1 MYPLLGGIFMGWSLG
16 ANDAANVFG
25 TAVSSRMVKFW
36 TAALLASFFV
46 ILGAV
51 VSGRAGIDTL
61 RGLTSFGIEEAV
73 ISSVAA
79 AITVTIMTFFG
90 LPVSTSQSV
99 VGSIIGI
106 GILNG
111 QLNYDGM
118 GKVVACW
125 FGTPIGAAVVSI
137 LLYKFFA
144 YVYNKRRFSIFESD
158 IIIRVGMI
166 IAGSYGA
173 YALGANNVANVTA
186 VFVGAGL
193 ISVFNAALMGGISI
207 AVGIIT
213 YSRPVM
219 ETVGKKLV
227 KLDPFSALIVVL
239 SLGLTVHFYTILGV
253 PVSTSQ
259 AIIGGVLGVGLIKGV
274 DTISRRTL
282 YHIFIG
288 WFLTPFIACLFSIAI
303 NFVIHLQYVPHNQLH

>member
-1 MYPLLGGIFMGWSLG
+1 MYSLIGGIFMGWTLG

-25 TAVSSRMVKFW
+25 TAVSSRMVKFR
-36 TAALLASFFV
+36 TAAVLASVFV

-51 VSGRAGIDTL
+51 LSGRAGIETL
-61 RGLTSFGIEEAV
+61 KGLTSFGIEEAV

-79 AITVTIMTFFG
+79 ALTVGLMTVFG

-106 GILNG
+106 GILSG
-111 QLNYDGM
+111 QINYSGM

-125 FGTPIGAAVVSI
+125 FGTPIGAAAVSMF
-137 LLYKFFA
+137 LYKFFA
-144 YVYNKRRFSIFESD
+144 YIYNRMKLSIFESD
-158 IIIRVGMI
+158 ILIRTGMI

-193 ISVFNAALMGGISI
+193 ISVFNAALIGGISI
-207 AVGIIT
+207 ALGVIT

-227 KLDPFSALIVVL
+227 RLDPFSALIVVL
-239 SLGLTVHFYTILGV
+239 ALGITVHFYTILGV

-259 AIIGGVLGVGLIKGV
+259 GIIGGVLGIGILKGV
-274 DTISRRTL
+274 DTINRKTL
-282 YHIFIG
+282 INILIG
-288 WFLTPFIACLFSIAI
+288 WFLTPFIACLFSLLI
-303 NFVIHLQYVPHNQLH
+303 NFIVHLQYVPH

>member
-1 MYPLLGGIFMGWSLG
+1 MMYPLLGGIFMGWSLG
-16 ANDAANVFG
+16 SNDAANVFG
-25 TAVSSRMVKFW
+25 TAVSSRMVRFR

-51 VSGRAGIDTL
+51 VSGRAGIETL
-61 RGLTSFGIEEAV
+61 KGLTSFGIEEAV

-79 AITVTIMTFFG
+79 AITVTIMTVFG

-111 QLNYDGM
+111 QLNYAGM

-125 FGTPIGAAVVSI
+125 FGTPIGAAAVSI

-144 YVYNKRRFSIFESD
+144 YIYNRKKLSIFESD
-158 IIIRVGMI
+158 IVIRVGMTV
-166 IAGSYGA
+166 AGSYGA

-193 ISVFNAALMGGISI
+193 ISVFNAALIGGVSI
-207 AVGIIT
+207 ALGIIT

-227 KLDPFSALIVVL
+227 RLDPFSALIVVL
-239 SLGLTVHFYTILGV
+239 SLGLTVHFFTVFGV

-259 AIIGGVLGVGLIKGV
+259 GIIGGVLGVGLIKGV
-274 DTISRRTL
+274 DTINRRTL
-282 YHIFIG
+282 YHILTG
-288 WFLTPFIACLFSIAI
+288 WFLTPFVACLFSIII
-303 NFVIHLQYVPHNQLH
+303 NYVIHLQYIPHQ

>member
-1 MYPLLGGIFMGWSLG
+1 MYPLLGGLFMGWSLG

-25 TAVSSRMVKFW
+25 TAVSSRMIRFR

-51 VSGRAGIDTL
+51 TSGRAGIETL
-61 RGLTSFGIEEAV
+61 QGLTSFGIEEAV

-79 AITVTIMTFFG
+79 AITVTIMTVFG
-90 LPVSTSQSV
+90 LPASTSQSV

-118 GKVVACW
+118 GMVISCW
-125 FGTPIGAAVVSI
+125 FGTPIGAAAISM

-144 YVYNKRRFSIFESD
+144 YIYNSRKFSIFESD
-158 IIIRVGMI
+158 IVIRVGMI
-166 IAGSYGA
+166 VAGSYGA

-193 ISVFNAALMGGISI
+193 ISVFNAALIGGVSI
-207 AVGIIT
+207 AFGILT

-227 KLDPFSALIVVL
+227 RLDPFSALIVVL
-239 SLGLTVHFYTILGV
+239 SLGITVHFFTVLGV

-259 AIIGGVLGVGLIKGV
+259 GIIGGVLGVGLLKGV
-274 DTISRRTL
+274 DTISRKTL
-282 YHIFIG
+282 YNIFIG
-288 WFLTPFIACLFSIAI
+288 WFLTPFIACLFSIVI
-303 NFVIHLQYVPHNQLH
+303 NYVIHLQYIPHQ

>member
-1 MYPLLGGIFMGWSLG
+1 MLPLLGGIFMGWSLG
-16 ANDAANVFG
+16 ANHAANVFG
-25 TAVSSRMVKFW
+25 AAVSSRMVKFW
-36 TAALLASFFV
+36 TAAVIASVFV
-46 ILGAV
+46 IFGAV
-51 VSGRAGIDTL
+51 ISGSPGIETL
-61 RGLTSFGIEEAV
+61 KGLTSFGIEDAV

-79 AITVTIMTFFG
+79 AITVTIMTVLG

-111 QLNYDGM
+111 QFNYAGM
-118 GKVVACW
+118 GKVAACW
-125 FGTPIGAAVVSI
+125 FGTPVLAALVSI
-137 LLYKFFA
+137 LLYKILA
-144 YVYNKRRFSIFESD
+144 YFYNRLRLNIFESD
-158 IIIRVGMI
+158 VVIRTGMI
-166 IAGSYGA
+166 LAGAYGA

-193 ISVFNAALMGGISI
+193 ISVFNAALIGGVSI
-207 AVGIIT
+207 ALGILT

-239 SLGLTVHFYTILGV
+239 SLGVTVHFFTVVGV

-259 AIIGGVLGVGLIKGV
+259 AIIGGVLGVGLLKGV
-274 DTISRRTL
+274 DTINRRTL
-282 YHIFIG
+282 YHILTG
-288 WFLTPFIACLFSIAI
+288 WFLTPVVACLFSIAI
-303 NFVIHLQYVPHNQLH
+303 NYVIHLQYIPHQYH

>member
-25 TAVSSRMVKFW
+25 TAVSSRMIRFS

-51 VSGRAGIDTL
+51 TSGRAGIETL
-61 RGLTSFGIEEAV
+61 QGLTSFGIEEAV

-79 AITVTIMTFFG
+79 AITVTIMTVFG

-118 GKVVACW
+118 GKVVSCW
-125 FGTPIGAAVVSI
+125 FGTPIGAAAISM

-144 YVYNKRRFSIFESD
+144 YIYNRRKFSIFESD
-158 IIIRVGMI
+158 IVIRVGMI
-166 IAGSYGA
+166 VAGSYGA

-193 ISVFNAALMGGISI
+193 ISVFNAALIGGVSI
-207 AVGIIT
+207 ALGILT

-227 KLDPFSALIVVL
+227 RLDPFSALIVVL
-239 SLGLTVHFYTILGV
+239 SLGITVHFFTVLGV

-259 AIIGGVLGVGLIKGV
+259 GIIGGVLGVGLLKGV
-274 DTISRRTL
+274 DTISRKTL
-282 YHIFIG
+282 FNIFIG
-288 WFLTPFIACLFSIAI
+288 WFLTPFIACLFSIVI
-303 NFVIHLQYVPHNQLH
+303 NYVIHLQYIPHQ